1 MTTLKE
7 FLVALDPM
15 PTVQDTPIEL
25 VIGRIQQQPVVRG
38 VTGTK
43 ESLGELPLL
52 TRSQEGAILAADTEL
67 TADVVREAIARFR
80 GKHCD

>member
-7 FLVALDPM
+7 LLVAQDQM
-15 PTVQDTPIEL
+15 PTVQDAPIEL
-25 VIGRIQQQPVVRG
+25 VIGRVQQQPVVRG

-43 ESLGELPLL
+43 ETLCELPLT

-67 TADVVREAIARFR
+67 TADVVREAIARMQNQ
-80 GKHCD
+80 